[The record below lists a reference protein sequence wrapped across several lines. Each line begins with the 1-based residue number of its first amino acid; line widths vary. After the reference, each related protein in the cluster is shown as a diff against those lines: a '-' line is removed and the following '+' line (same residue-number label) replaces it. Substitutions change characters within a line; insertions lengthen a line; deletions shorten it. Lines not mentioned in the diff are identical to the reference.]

1 MSSQE
6 ITRRKW
12 LKTVAATA
20 VAGGVVGRVI
30 TSCSGENGNWSQTR
44 VEEPEDVDDPFDV
57 DEILSSMPG
66 EVGCVECG
74 RCMPCWAGVNIPAMY
89 VAYNK
94 ALESG
99 EISLVKSDYLSEE
112 GKEKSKA
119 FVARLEREIGDK
131 HLAHRCARCGW
142 CEGKCPKQLPIV
154 QHMKSIGRYIDLTRE
169 TF

>member
-1 MSSQE
+1 MSNQE
-6 ITRRKW
+6 ISRRQW
-12 LKTVAATA
+12 LKSVAATV
-20 VAGGVVGRVI
+20 VAGSVVGSVLS
-30 TSCSGENGNWSQTR
+30 SCRKGNGDWSQTR
-44 VEEPEDVDDPFDV
+44 VGEPGVGENPFDV
-57 DEILSSMPG
+57 EEILSSMPE

-89 VAYNK
+89 VAYNE
-94 ALESG
+94 ALELG
-99 EISLVKSDYLSEE
+99 EISLIKSEFLSED
-112 GKEKSKA
+112 GKSNSKK

-142 CEGKCPKQLPIV
+142 CEGKCPKRLPIA

>member
-12 LKTVAATA
+12 LKTVAVTA
-20 VAGGVVGRVI
+20 VAGSVVGRVL
-30 TSCSGENGNWSQTR
+30 TSCRGGNDNWSQTR
-44 VEEPEDVDDPFDV
+44 VEEPGDVGDPFDV
-57 DEILSSMPG
+57 DEIVSSMPG

-89 VAYNK
+89 VAYNE

-112 GKEKSKA
+112 GKANSKK
-119 FVARLEREIGDK
+119 FVRR
-131 HLAHRCARCGW
+131 
-142 CEGKCPKQLPIV
+142 
-154 QHMKSIGRYIDLTRE
+154 
-169 TF
+169 

>member
-20 VAGGVVGRVI
+20 VAGSVVGRVL
-30 TSCSGENGNWSQTR
+30 TSCRGGNDNWSQTR
-44 VEEPEDVDDPFDV
+44 AEDLGGVGDPFDV

-66 EVGCVECG
+66 EVGCEECG

-89 VAYNK
+89 VAYNE
-94 ALESG
+94 ALKSG
-99 EISLVKSDYLSEE
+99 EMSLVKSDYLSEE
-112 GKEKSKA
+112 GKGKSRK

-131 HLAHRCARCGW
+131 HLAHRCTRCGW
-142 CEGKCPKQLPIV
+142 CEGKCPEQLPIA

>member
-12 LKTVAATA
+12 LKMVVATA
-20 VAGGVVGRVI
+20 VAGGVVGRVL
-30 TSCSGENGNWSQTR
+30 TSCRGGNDNWSHTR
-44 VEEPEDVDDPFDV
+44 AEDLGGVGDPFDV

-66 EVGCVECG
+66 EVGCEECG

-89 VAYNK
+89 VAYNE

-112 GKEKSKA
+112 GKGKSRK
-119 FVARLEREIGDK
+119 FVARLERGIGDK

-142 CEGKCPKQLPIV
+142 CEGKCPKQLPIA